1 MLMNTWAAGVLIF
14 RSDWEHIKFFPLGK
28 YFLKKQKNSLTLRS
42 SRIRFS
48 IPTATMVT
56 RSGMFFASLPRVHE
70 QVRGG
75 ADDPMSASATNR
87 KQQGS
92 THPFRSH
99 WHRSLKA
106 QVRFRT
112 SNGNR
117 MDHIQKQQEL
127 NCAFFVDFLNR
138 SLIQIVPWSPRW
150 LRKR

>member
-1 MLMNTWAAGVLIF
+1 MPIKTGPAGGLFFKRNDLVNHP
-14 RSDWEHIKFFPLGK
+14 RTQGKFFQ
-28 YFLKKQKNSLTLRS
+28 KKRKKVLTLS
-42 SRIRFS
+42 GVC
-48 IPTATMVT
+48 IPFPIPAATSVT

-99 WHRSLKA
+99 WLRSLTA